1 MSGNFIWYELMTPDP
16 AGAAAFYGALAGWA
30 IQPHGNAMP
39 NGSEYR
45 MIGRSDGGN
54 AGGVLTLTP
63 GMTDMGMQPVWIG
76 YIHAPDLDAAVARL
90 QAAGGT
96 VHMPVTDMGVGRMA
110 MVSDPWGATF
120 YLMDPRPPEGQPD
133 AVSDVF
139 ADKPQHMRWNQHW
152 SPDARAAAAF
162 YADLVGWRQDGGM
175 TMPDGRDYLFVHAG
189 EVAVGAVGTMLPE
202 GRGARWEFILGVD
215 DIDLAVAAVTANGG
229 TVDGQPGQVPG
240 GDWSASIIDPQ
251 GARIGI
257 VGPRKGTV
265 T

>member
-1 MSGNFIWYELMTPDP
+1 MMAGNFIWYELMTPDP
-16 AGAAAFYGALAGWA
+16 AGAAAFYKAVVGWS
-30 IQPHGNAMP
+30 IQPHGMQMP

-63 GMTDMGMQPVWIG
+63 GMVEMGMKPAWIG
-76 YIHAPDLDAAVARL
+76 YIHAPDIDAAVARL
-90 QAAGGT
+90 SAGGGT

-120 YLMDPRPPEGQPD
+120 YLMDPTPPADQPD

-152 SPDARAAAAF
+152 SPDATAAAAF
-162 YADLVGWRQDGGM
+162 YRDLVGWRQDGAM
-175 TMPDGRDYLFVHAG
+175 PMPDGRNYLFVHAG
-189 EVAVGAVGTMLPE
+189 DVQIGAVGDMLPE
-202 GRGARWEFILGVD
+202 GRGPRWEFILGVD
-215 DIDLAVAAVTANGG
+215 DIDRAVEAVKANGG
-229 TVDGQPGQVPG
+229 TVDGNVNPVPG
-240 GDWSASIIDPQ
+240 GDWAASIIDPQ

-257 VGPRKGTV
+257 VGPRKE
-265 T
+265 